1 MLLEPKKKKK
11 KKKKSCT
18 QTMYQKFT
26 QKLLPNETEDVQ
38 IEPSLRQVG
47 AYAILTG
54 LKGPSPFNSLLCFV
68 GGQFKL

>member
-1 MLLEPKKKKK
+1 
-11 KKKKSCT
+11 
-18 QTMYQKFT
+18 MYQKFT

-54 LKGPSPFNSLLCFV
+54 LKGPSPFNSLLCVWVVSSSCNILMNF
-68 GGQFKL
+68 GFQFLPHSYI